1 MAIGQQSFLHSK
13 QNSDPHTIETGT
25 SKWQN
30 PQQFLLDLWGG
41 KFIHSIKKRRQLGS
55 CCSASDLSKC
65 VPPTSFCNKLQ
76 KTSICY
82 GLLHTKGGTNSIS
95 LSSSAWE
102 ERDDKSKKKKTNPT
116 SARRSCSPSRAR
128 SRDSTHTHTHPS
140 SRGGRDFFFFF
151 VSFFISGNVLHHPA
165 RVVSITSSSSA
176 PNPAAAS
183 KCHTL
188 KAN

>member
-1 MAIGQQSFLHSK
+1 MINL
-13 QNSDPHTIETGT
+13 
-25 SKWQN
+25 
-30 PQQFLLDLWGG
+30 
-41 KFIHSIKKRRQLGS
+41 
-55 CCSASDLSKC
+55 
-65 VPPTSFCNKLQ
+65 
-76 KTSICY
+76 
-82 GLLHTKGGTNSIS
+82 
-95 LSSSAWE
+95 
-102 ERDDKSKKKKTNPT
+102 KKKNQPHICQEELLTIP
-116 SARRSCSPSRAR
+116 RAQPR
-128 SRDSTHTHTHPS
+128 LDPHTHPS